1 MTGAA
6 VEGVGA
12 ASTAASRVAELQ
24 QMIAQLEAGPGAA
37 TSAPGESGAGSGFGE
52 QLSAATA
59 ASAPTG
65 QGASASAASGS
76 AVPGASPTAT
86 TSGTPVNPAVPF
98 AAQINA
104 AGAANGIDPSLLAG
118 LIKAESNFQPGVGSG
133 AGAQGL
139 TELMPGTARSVGVVD
154 PHNPTESIEGGAR
167 VLREALEKFGGSVEL
182 ALAAYNAGAGA
193 VEQYNGIPP
202 YPETQAYVPRVLGFA
217 AEFRQGAT
225 G

>member
-1 MTGAA
+1 MTGGAA
-6 VEGVGA
+6 VESVGA

-24 QMIAQLEAGPGAA
+24 QMIAQLEAGPGGVSTA
-37 TSAPGESGAGSGFGE
+37 SESGSGGGFSE

-59 ASAPTG
+59 AAG
-65 QGASASAASGS
+65 QGASAAAASSGI
-76 AVPGASPTAT
+76 VTGASSTGT
-86 TSGTPVNPAVPF
+86 TTGTPVDSAVPF
-98 AAQINA
+98 AEQINA
-104 AGAANGIDPSLLAG
+104 AAAKNGIDPSLLAG
-118 LIKAESNFQPGVGSG
+118 LIKAESNFQPDVGSG

-139 TELMPGTARSVGVVD
+139 TELMPETARSVGVVD

-167 VLREALEKFGGSVEL
+167 VLREALEKFGGNVEL

-225 G
+225 R

>member
-1 MTGAA
+1 MSSAA
-6 VEGVGA
+6 AEGVGA
-12 ASTAASRVAELQ
+12 ASAAANRVAELQ
-24 QMIAQLEAGPGAA
+24 QMLAQLEAGTGAAA
-37 TSAPGESGAGSGFGE
+37 TSGSGGFSE

-59 ASAPTG
+59 AAG
-65 QGASASAASGS
+65 QGASASSS
-76 AVPGASPTAT
+76 VVTGASPTGTAPTTASAT
-86 TSGTPVNPAVPF
+86 GTPVNPAVPF

-104 AGAANGIDPSLLAG
+104 AAARNGIDPSLLAG
-118 LIKAESNFQPGVGSG
+118 LIKAESNFQPDVGSG

-139 TELMPGTARSVGVVD
+139 TELMPETAASVGVKD
-154 PHNPTESIEGGAR
+154 PHDPTESIEGGAR
-167 VLREALEKFGGSVEL
+167 VLREALDKFGGNVEL

-225 G
+225 R